1 MKIDNNI
8 IQNLKSAKRV
18 AIFAHKRPDGDCFGS
33 ASALKQALIKMGA
46 VCDIYCDC
54 VLPENYAFIKHIS
67 DINVSTCEDYD
78 LGVAVDCSDLNR
90 LGKYSS
96 LFSKIST
103 TIKIDHHKTQ
113 ENFATYNH
121 VELLGSTCEILF
133 FLLTELGIEFD
144 SDIACSLYAGLSSD
158 TGCFMHNST
167 TSQTHYVASKLME
180 YDFNFDEANYYLF
193 KRKTIGQIGLL
204 KTALSHLRF
213 LCNNTL
219 AITFLTLRDF
229 EEQNCTNLETFGI
242 VDTCVNIDCAKIGV
256 LISEERP
263 GLYTC
268 SFRSKGKVDVSKIC
282 ETFGGGGHVNA
293 SGCNIFGT
301 YNTVISKIEKA
312 VKDYYARI
320 S

>member
-1 MKIDNNI
+1 MKISQDI
-8 IQNLKSAKRV
+8 INNLKSAKKV

-33 ASALKQALIKMGA
+33 ASALKQALTQLGA

-54 VLPENYAFIKHIS
+54 VLPENYRFIKHIP
-67 DINVSTCEDYD
+67 DINKPVCDSYD

-90 LGKYSS
+90 LGKYAS
-96 LFSKIST
+96 LFESINT

-113 ENFATYNH
+113 ENFATYNY
-121 VELLGSTCEILF
+121 VELLGSTCEILYF
-133 FLLTELGIEFD
+133 VLQQLSIKFD
-144 SDIACSLYAGLSSD
+144 GDIACALYAGLSSD

-180 YDFNFDEANYYLF
+180 YNFDFDEANYYLF

-204 KTALSHLRF
+204 KSALAHMRF
-213 LCNNTL
+213 LCDNTL
-219 AITFLTLRDF
+219 AITYLTSRDF
-229 EEQNCTNLETFGI
+229 NECNCTNLETFGI
-242 VDTCVNIDCAKIGV
+242 VDTCVNIDTVKIGV
-256 LISEERP
+256 LISEERA

-282 ETFGGGGHVNA
+282 ETFGGGGHTNA

-301 YNTVISKIEKA
+301 FNTVISKIEKA
-312 VKDYYARI
+312 VKEYYARVC
-320 S
+320 